1 VSTFALDEIKRPLRL
16 GELLTAT
23 IRIYSSRGWT
33 FVPLGVIQAAVL
45 VAVDYIDPDSVSAQF
60 LIGMCLYGLAFTVAF
75 ALIARLVAGATLGS
89 AARAVLAAAPVVLAL
104 TVVVGM
110 PFALGGARLILLVF
124 SAIWLGLTGFSI
136 PVLMVERA
144 PSSSFLGRLSY
155 CLRRTTTLARV
166 EFWHAVGVVAAL
178 LVIYILLGI
187 VVAIAVAGAAD
198 LDRTWALAVAQVP
211 LAPFF
216 FIGLSVLYFDQRA
229 RALETVAPPLQRA
242 R

>member
-1 VSTFALDEIKRPLRL
+1 LRL

-75 ALIARLVAGATLGS
+75 ALIARLVAGATLGA

-144 PSSSFLGRLSY
+144 PS
-155 CLRRTTTLARV
+155 
-166 EFWHAVGVVAAL
+166 
-178 LVIYILLGI
+178 
-187 VVAIAVAGAAD
+187 
-198 LDRTWALAVAQVP
+198 
-211 LAPFF
+211 
-216 FIGLSVLYFDQRA
+216 
-229 RALETVAPPLQRA
+229 
-242 R
+242 